1 MSPLM
6 SINTGHN
13 QFLFLSNAAVET
25 ISGFDVNNGD
35 ASKTQT

>member
-1 MSPLM
+1 MALMMSV
-6 SINTGHN
+6 NTGHN

-25 ISGFDVNNGD
+25 ISGFVVNNGD